1 MHKSLGTRLGDNR
14 IRLESDTWAQ
24 VGFVSQQKRVNML
37 TGCTPAHGYIK
48 EPLGAMFQ
56 WLDLSRSRDVIC
68 WKKLNSLKL
77 AAMENPMG

>member
-1 MHKSLGTRLGDNR
+1 
-14 IRLESDTWAQ
+14 
-24 VGFVSQQKRVNML
+24 ML

-48 EPLGAMFQ
+48 EPLGGMFQ

-77 AAMENPMG
+77 AAMENPMGQLDSVQYVTQSHSHIAWECATYHVN